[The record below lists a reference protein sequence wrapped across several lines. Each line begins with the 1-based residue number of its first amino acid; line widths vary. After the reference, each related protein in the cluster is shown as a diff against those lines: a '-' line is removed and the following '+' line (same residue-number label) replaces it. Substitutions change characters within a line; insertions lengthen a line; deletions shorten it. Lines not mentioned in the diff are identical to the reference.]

1 MKEISLNV
9 ENYNELLFHY
19 PCINPIGKYLENKIV
34 WVLNDN
40 ESNTKYLR
48 SIVEAGAKIENILEI
63 DLLCSVFT
71 PEIAIV
77 FPPKQLTDNVPSGDT
92 QEEYYRIMEHYIHF
106 SQMMVHRMS
115 DQPTTFNHL
124 LFVLPPYADEYSCE
138 LDRMAYYAITGLVA
152 GLGKMY
158 APRSI
163 FVNSVI
169 LNDNLDIF
177 LVSDWIAYLVSDN
190 SNNIVG
196 QNIKL

>member
-9 ENYNELLFHY
+9 ENYNEHLFHY

-124 LFVLPPYADEYSCE
+124 LFVSFSV
-138 LDRMAYYAITGLVA
+138 TGCPFFYCANGYEFWFREGWVRCMLLEV
-152 GLGKMY
+152 
-158 APRSI
+158 
-163 FVNSVI
+163 
-169 LNDNLDIF
+169 
-177 LVSDWIAYLVSDN
+177 YL
-190 SNNIVG
+190 
-196 QNIKL
+196 